1 MKELVKTISGS
12 SILIS
17 GTLLLNLVMS
27 QMDWRRIGDYGLFNE
42 FGKAG
47 IAPLVFIITVILMI
61 IGFIGIGTST
71 FNVEENKK

>member
-1 MKELVKTISGS
+1 MKELVKTISSS

-42 FGKAG
+42 LGNAG
-47 IAPLVFIITVILMI
+47 IAPLVFIMAVILMI
-61 IGFIGIGTST
+61 IGFIGIGTVT